1 MAHPFLGMFSEENT
15 FRLAQMYWRMERED
29 PDAHRLLTLVADALP
44 AEARATGPPRAIA
57 MALFVSNRQQFNKI
71 ACYLGGELVRLL
83 LRTFPAE
90 DRSRIQAARGCML
103 DEEKPPLDE
112 AVCCFVLAP
121 ARFAELEQQNLVFKS
136 TFMLFTQAVQACKA
150 LWAHRERLWEQNEQL
165 WVMELAQNDA
175 KQ

>member
-1 MAHPFLGMFSEENT
+1 MAHPFLGMFSKENT

-57 MALFVSNRQQFNKI
+57 MALFVSNRQQFNETV
-71 ACYLGGELVRLL
+71 CYLGGELVRLL

-90 DRSRIQAARGCML
+90 DRSRIQAARGCPL
-103 DEEKPPLDE
+103 DEDKPPLDE

-121 ARFAELEQQNLVFKS
+121 ARFAELEQQVLAWKK
-136 TFMLFTQAVQACKA
+136 LFLFYQAATQSCKA
-150 LWAHRERLWEQNEQL
+150 LWRLRESPWWDNASLWM
-165 WVMELAQNDA
+165 VVLAN
-175 KQ
+175 K